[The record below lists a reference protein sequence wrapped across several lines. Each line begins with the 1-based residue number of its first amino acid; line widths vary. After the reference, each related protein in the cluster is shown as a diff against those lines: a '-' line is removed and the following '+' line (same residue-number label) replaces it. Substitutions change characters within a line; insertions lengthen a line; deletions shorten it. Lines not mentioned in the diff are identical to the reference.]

1 MLMRALVFGLVLLTS
16 SACAAY
22 RPPPMVTGQA
32 RTLWYANEV
41 AVALNT
47 VQHAA
52 IELNKIPICDQAAA
66 AQPTS
71 PTAAG
76 PLVIQSCRPLL
87 SDDNTRAVGETMND
101 ARAALRQTPNG
112 WAAIAVAALDR
123 IQLRLD
129 SAGQTKLAPY
139 LQMVRFLLNSF
150 VPEP

>member
-1 MLMRALVFGLVLLTS
+1 MLMRALVFGLVLLAS

-22 RPPPMVTGQA
+22 RPPPTVTGQT
-32 RTLWYANEV
+32 RVLWYANEV
-41 AVALNT
+41 AVAMNT
-47 VQHAA
+47 VQTAA
-52 IELNKIPICDQAAA
+52 IALNKIPICDGAAPA
-66 AQPTS
+66 SFPSS
-71 PTAAG
+71 PENA
-76 PLVIQSCRPLL
+76 PVVVQSCRPLL

-129 SAGQTKLAPY
+129 NAGQTKLAPY